1 MKFDFQLPVSVL
13 VLMICCLLFPVLQSI
28 SFPLFDGMTVTAVES
43 IQALL
48 LLFFAIFTFFY
59 IRPLEMQ
66 DGKKQFWLWAVAWW
80 LLLFGRSISWGR
92 DYFPDVP
99 KPYFRL
105 ISVFMIAPVV
115 FMLFS
120 PYLRQEIVH
129 KLKTLALP
137 IWPFGLVILGLFISD
152 AVEHSR
158 SLSFLFLYDLAYKD
172 FIEEVYEFPLIFGLF
187 LTAYPWLQHDHVPQE
202 LEVMQYHKE

>member
-1 MKFDFQLPVSVL
+1 MERNNFGCGLSHGGCCYL
-13 VLMICCLLFPVLQSI
+13 VV
-28 SFPLFDGMTVTAVES
+28 
-43 IQALL
+43 AL
-48 LLFFAIFTFFY
+48 A
-59 IRPLEMQ
+59 
-66 DGKKQFWLWAVAWW
+66 G
-80 LLLFGRSISWGR
+80 GR
-92 DYFPDVP
+92 DYFPDAP

-137 IWPFGLVILGLFISD
+137 ICPLGLVILGLLISD

-172 FIEEVYEFPLIFGLF
+172 FIEEVYEFLLILGLF
-187 LTAYPWLQHDHVPQE
+187 LTAYPWMQQDHVPQE